1 MIRGIFS
8 ILLVMSAFLSPA
20 AETPSQSDG
29 FPSVFV
35 LLPANIPSEN
45 VQISYFLIGPFGG
58 YGGYTKPR
66 PGLQSYEISA
76 LVEGKKASEIRMIV
90 YASGCEIKTFV
101 LPVTEDSR
109 VRQEFEC
116 QRAATV
122 HLSGQIV
129 PTELA
134 KETNAELVVNY
145 MAYWAHGFFGIA
157 DGIVTEFRFATVS
170 PDSNGAFQVDLPYF
184 TADVAASSSQPRASF
199 RLMLRDPKTWNHIAS
214 NLEPEMPELRLQTHG
229 LRILS
234 HYSDGLKF
242 TAGTL

>member
-1 MIRGIFS
+1 MIRCIFS
-8 ILLVMSAFLSPA
+8 ILLVMSGCLSPA
-20 AETPSQSDG
+20 AQTPSQSDD
-29 FPSVFV
+29 FPSVSV
-35 LLPANIPSEN
+35 LLPTNIPSEN
-45 VQISYFLIGPFGG
+45 VQLSYFLIGPFGG
-58 YGGYTKPR
+58 YGGYTKQR
-66 PGLQSYEISA
+66 PGLHSYEISE
-76 LVEGKKASEIRMIV
+76 LVEGKTASEIRMIV

-101 LPVTEDSR
+101 LPLTEDSR
-109 VRQEFEC
+109 VNQQFEC

-122 HLSGQIV
+122 HLSGQVV

-134 KETNAELVVNY
+134 RENNAEIVVHY

-157 DGIVTEFRFATVS
+157 DGLVTEFRFATVS
-170 PDSNGAFQVDLPYF
+170 PDSNGVFQVELPYF
-184 TADVAASSSQPRASF
+184 IADVAASSSQPRASF
-199 RLMLRDPKTWNHIAS
+199 SLMLRDSKTWNHIVS